1 MAASRRGLRHE
12 GDRPAVTPM
21 PMPTVVAAI
30 LAAVD
35 GFSTVSDPAD
45 DSARFSSIQLTNVV
59 RSVSEHLQHLCS
71 CGQVR
76 GIGSIDI
83 EQCKYACL
91 CVCECAG
98 DGTTDCGYSGSSL
111 VHRDM
116 QISDAMES
124 CRMLCSCGRTRNR
137 HDGKGICTHMHTHV
151 HISTHALTLVHT
163 HPHPHTDARTHTC
176 IDTRAHTGTNTD
188 DTDAYAHAY
197 KCTCTHTRTTLTHAH
212 ACLD

>member
-1 MAASRRGLRHE
+1 MAASRSGLRHE

-35 GFSTVSDPAD
+35 GFSTVSDPTD
-45 DSARFSSIQLTNVV
+45 DSARFSSTQLTNVV

-163 HPHPHTDARTHTC
+163 HTHTHAPTHRCTDAHM
-176 IDTRAHTGTNTD
+176 H
-188 DTDAYAHAY
+188 
-197 KCTCTHTRTTLTHAH
+197 
-212 ACLD
+212 